1 MTRAWPEPGASLPLQ
16 RGQRGHHQLGG
27 QEMLLGAGFG
37 PAWSRRRV
45 SPRQLGCPHRGDTH
59 CGVSMQQDGSGERMQ
74 GGEWV
79 PEQGWGAGRPP
90 QGGTLEPPEVWLG
103 LGNPQG
109 SGLTLGCPDTQHL
122 SMPPPWPQA
131 GFSGDKSQLQ
141 AARQGQAWH
150 GREDACPLM
159 AARLRMPELSG
170 CTSATPLAAP
180 ASPQHHP
187 VGSCTPPKHPSTQ
200 WDEPWGHCARAALG
214 IFMLH
219 RGVPASHH
227 TWGN

>member
-1 MTRAWPEPGASLPLQ
+1 MGKRCSWEQDLALPGA
-16 RGQRGHHQLGG
+16 
-27 QEMLLGAGFG
+27 
-37 PAWSRRRV
+37 
-45 SPRQLGCPHRGDTH
+45 
-59 CGVSMQQDGSGERMQ
+59 
-74 GGEWV
+74 GGEFHPVSWDV
-79 PEQGWGAGRPP
+79 PIEGTPTVGSPCSRMGAGRGCREGNGC
-90 QGGTLEPPEVWLG
+90 QSRAGVREGHRREGQNLEPPEVWLG

-150 GREDACPLM
+150 GREDTRPLM
-159 AARLRMPELSG
+159 AACLQMPELSG
-170 CTSATPLAAP
+170 CTSPTPLAAP

-219 RGVPASHH
+219 CGVPASHH